1 MKKEINFKNILII
14 FIIFV
19 LIFINLVVLLKMNE
33 VDKKIIKNTSKVIS
47 EEDEEEQ
54 NQDYEEKKL
63 EDMEERDR
71 MEYYFYEF
79 ISLIHDEKY
88 SEAYGLL
95 YPEFKERYFKT
106 EEDFT
111 KYVKKLYPSSVGFS
125 YNDISRQGN
134 IYVLSITVIDVNKG
148 KGKEKSQRI
157 VIQENNFN
165 DFRLSFQVI

>member
-1 MKKEINFKNILII
+1 MNKEINFKNVLII
-14 FIIFV
+14 FIILV
-19 LIFINLVVLLKMNE
+19 LIFANLIVLLKMNE
-33 VDKKIIKNTSKVIS
+33 IDAQIIKSNQMVLNEDD
-47 EEDEEEQ
+47 EEDQ
-54 NQDYEEKKL
+54 NQEYTEKKL

-106 EEDFT
+106 EEEFI

-125 YNDISRQGN
+125 YNDINRQGN

-165 DFRLSFQVI
+165 DFKLSFQVI